1 MARYSKPDI
10 QLERLRFIVNFLNG
24 GGGTLLEMMEYVNQR
39 LNDNGFPTVERRII
53 QYDLTKLQSGE
64 FPHSLA
70 STDKSKLGGLFRY
83 EYRDK
88 KYQWKSDSLIP
99 KFDDL
104 EDDERLTLPLLF
116 GVLKRYSAIPA
127 MQKIMD
133 MIEEKYDIRA
143 DENNTD
149 EVFFIPQ
156 PRMTDEDFE
165 RRIMEL
171 TLKLIGHIQRSEQIE
186 FRYTAVNKLDESN
199 SQFKQFLVA
208 PLQVK
213 LYENYY
219 YLSGIDLINNRIM
232 NFRVDQFKNLRV
244 DASLKGKK
252 EKVVHFSR
260 SKLIREFAFN
270 DHYKHVLG
278 VWTHHKTDELH
289 RITIEFKDWAASY
302 ARHLSFHPSQRTV
315 GIDAAKNTLTITLDL
330 LLLPVKSPQTK
341 LIDRSPE
348 LHFLLGRFR
357 EFANIIKI
365 KKI

>member
-1 MARYSKPDI
+1 MARHSQPDI
-10 QLERLRFIVNFLNG
+10 PLQRLRLIVNFLNS
-24 GGGTLLEMMEYVNQR
+24 GGGTLLEMMEYVNKW
-39 LNDNGFPTVERRII
+39 LNNNGFPTVERRVT
-53 QYDLTKLQSGE
+53 QYDLNKLQSGE
-64 FPHSLA
+64 FPHSLS

-83 EYRDK
+83 EYKDK
-88 KYQWKSDSLIP
+88 KYQWKTDSLIP

-116 GVLKRYSAIPA
+116 GVLKRYSSIPA

-156 PRMTDEDFE
+156 PRMTDENFE
-165 RRIMEL
+165 KRIMEL

-186 FRYTAVNKLDESN
+186 FHYTAVNKFDESN
-199 SQFKQFLVA
+199 SQYKHFLVA

-232 NFRVDQFKNLRV
+232 NFRVDQIKKLRV
-244 DASLKGKK
+244 DAFTDEETG
-252 EKVVHFSR
+252 EIVHFSR
-260 SKLIREFAFN
+260 SELIHEFAFN

-278 VWTHHKTDELH
+278 VWTHHTTDELH

-330 LLLPVKSPQTK
+330 LLLPEKSPQTK